1 MKRREAARHERR
13 TGIQAHSSA
22 GDAALRAG
30 DLYRVRVLESAEAD
44 RACKIY
50 CLVIVP
56 LPFNWRRHRLGDVS
70 FFALKE
76 RISAAELTVI
86 FCGCYCRLS
95 EIGRAS
101 CRERV

>member
-30 DLYRVRVLESAEAD
+30 DLYRVRILEPAEAD
-44 RACKIY
+44 RACKIH
-50 CLVIVP
+50 CLVALS
-56 LPFNWRRHRLGDVS
+56 LPFNWRGHRLGDVS

-76 RISAAELTVI
+76 GHLRGRIDSNFVRMLLSFERAEV
-86 FCGCYCRLS
+86 
-95 EIGRAS
+95 AQW
-101 CRERV
+101 